1 MTDYIYCGT
10 KGRGIKFWNGTDYN
24 SSLQLGGTTNTIG
37 TTLSNF
43 IISNSTGGGT
53 LDVSG
58 KLLFMTSLTVTGEIY
73 TNNSNQMFLDSP
85 AKMTFVS
92 GGVGSGNQ
100 FVFDGGTTSYIS
112 ASQNLQISAGAGLYN
127 LTISSYG
134 VNITGN
140 SVAISGGTSL
150 TLNALSG
157 SSGVVVNSLANTSSK
172 FRVLGSDSTYFL
184 VCDVVSNTVYVDGGL
199 KKRIKNIDDTD
210 SPYTFTSKD
219 YSIVVDNSAD
229 AVTVNLPAS
238 PSEGQEFRIKCT
250 SSAFPCTLGRNT
262 KNIDGDASDVSL
274 IEDETVTVQYDGT
287 EWWIDGTEWWIF

>member
-10 KGRGIKFWNGTDYN
+10 KGRGLKFWNGTDFN
-24 SSLQLGGTTNTIG
+24 SSLQLGSTTNTIG

-43 IISNSTGGGT
+43 IISNSTGGGPT
-53 LDVSG
+53 DVSG
-58 KLLFMTSLTVTGEIY
+58 KLLFMTSLTITGEIY
-73 TNNSNQMFLDSP
+73 TNNSDQMFLDSP
-85 AKMTFVS
+85 DKMTFVS
-92 GGVGSGNQ
+92 AGVGSGNQ

-112 ASQNLQISAGAGLYN
+112 ASENLQITAGAGIYT
-127 LTISSYG
+127 LTISSFG

-140 SVAISGGTSL
+140 SAAISGGTSL
-150 TLNALSG
+150 TLNTLSG

-184 VCDVVSNTVYVDGGL
+184 VCDVVSNTVHVDGGL

-219 YSIVVDNSAD
+219 YSIVVDNSAA
-229 AVTVNLPAS
+229 AVTANLPAS

-287 EWWIDGTEWWIF
+287 EWWIF